1 MEVTLYT
8 THCPKCMVLY
18 LKLTQKGIK
27 FKEITSMEAIEKLGF
42 LSAPI
47 LKVNDEYLQFKQ
59 AIDWVNAQ

>member
-8 THCPKCMVLY
+8 THCPKCQVLY
-18 LKLTQKGIK
+18 LKLIGKNIK

-59 AIDWVNAQ
+59 AVDWVNAQ